1 MRNIIG
7 VARVHSS
14 MSSPEVTI
22 PSVSKV
28 GQPENL
34 FKCYYDKK
42 KHPFFYSD
50 FDSVLA

>member
-42 KHPFFYSD
+42 NILVFFR
-50 FDSVLA
+50 F